1 MWSLNMHTSITL
13 LLHSSVLIIYT
24 YYLQSGELC
33 SLIFHFTMPVWDWC
47 SAMYKQSTFRT
58 YNYIFPLL
66 VLNSFNIWNMWSAV
80 LCTLWNRLVDLPTQ
94 HLAENFQSVPSC
106 LRLQGWRGNCR
117 KTKEDS
123 HHGACRWSS
132 ALPLSHLSH
141 RHPLWLEVAESPHKH
156 ETAGGPEVATATGQS
171 DNKTSSLKTACFA
184 N

>member
-1 MWSLNMHTSITL
+1 MAVSLLFI
-13 LLHSSVLIIYT
+13 LIIYRMET
-24 YYLQSGELC
+24 GALQCTNSPHLGPTT
-33 SLIFHFTMPVWDWC
+33 IF
-47 SAMYKQSTFRT
+47 
-58 YNYIFPLL
+58 FPLL
-66 VLNSFNIWNMWSAV
+66 AINSFYLWNMWSTV

-106 LRLQGWRGNCR
+106 LRLQGWRENCR

-171 DNKTSSLKTACFA
+171 DNEISSLKTACFA